1 MFWRAYNDLLL
12 LSGKHSSLYYSQI
25 AAPKRH
31 YENHKAFGSNRLLGR
46 DRCGHFAAFCPVGA
60 RRALPQP
67 LTLQRVGRDGKRRV
81 NKQRWLRNTNL
92 WSVERKQSSGVGTRC
107 PIRHRELQSGAVGW
121 DVLMLLRSN
130 GAEPLPTAALSPQ
143 QSTAALS
150 PRQSTAA
157 VTAGSCSDTTD
168 PHSCAPSSQDLAT
181 VQGEGAGRNTF
192 WKGGKVRQ
200 LW

>member
-1 MFWRAYNDLLL
+1 M
-12 LSGKHSSLYYSQI
+12 
-25 AAPKRH
+25 
-31 YENHKAFGSNRLLGR
+31 
-46 DRCGHFAAFCPVGA
+46 
-60 RRALPQP
+60 
-67 LTLQRVGRDGKRRV
+67 
-81 NKQRWLRNTNL
+81 
-92 WSVERKQSSGVGTRC
+92 
-107 PIRHRELQSGAVGW
+107 GW

-143 QSTAALS
+143 
-150 PRQSTAA
+150 QSTAA